1 MLMSSRKFRIDYQGA
16 PSLTEKELLDTYSET
31 CVLCLDEVLSSKECW
46 YTVYQHILD
55 ILKYGFERY
64 EIRHRKI
71 HFKIHEDDTKI
82 HELELRHFL
91 GNLNLW
97 YGFLVA
103 DAVDVMDESFIL
115 DFAVHKY
122 DDIVKYIDTK
132 IFDVLDID
140 IDTKGKIVD
149 EITFNIA
156 ATSRA
161 FEDILGLG
169 LSVYN
174 LIQTAKQYPI
184 IDEILHEHIDTT
196 LQPNEIETILSDR
209 TDKIIYALSHV
220 DNDLRPLI
228 VSGKGNMSK
237 GQFKEIVVRIGMK
250 ADIEGH
256 VIPYVSDCNLLVDGL
271 KDPGAFYISA
281 KSGRKSS
288 IFSKLCMGEPGAFS
302 KKVCINSTSAQL
314 RKDYQMCDSVVQV
327 SYTIESEDFLRL
339 LDKRYYYD
347 DDGNMKLLDGRK
359 DTDLIGKTIKF
370 RSPCTCTS
378 NEGVCK
384 YCYGELY
391 EINKDLV
398 SAGCYAATKETE
410 YLGQAVLSTKHSQQT
425 DSTPV
430 EFPESFNNDFE
441 IISTEILLNTTG
453 GDDGDDSKYLV
464 FDEVFKEDDD
474 EDIINYYVYGFKVVD
489 DKSNLMYEVS
499 ENNGLKLYMTGS
511 TYNLYKKY
519 SVKKNS
525 AIPLEEFEEIE
536 EAIFDVEIKSAET
549 TEPTKLLKKLLNNKD
564 RGGCDTIDQICQK
577 FAELKLQSGHPYNA
591 VHHEMIIRNMLRK
604 KSNKYEFPDFGPDG
618 DHEDYQI
625 LRIDDALYNS
635 PSPLISLCHGHLK
648 KQLLSPQFYQK
659 DAPSYIDPL
668 FAPVLAD
675 IILDNRG

>member
-1 MLMSSRKFRIDYQGA
+1 MSSRKFRIDYHGA
-16 PSLTEKELLDTYSET
+16 PALSEKELHELYSEK

-46 YTVYQHILD
+46 YTTYQHILD

-71 HFKIHEDDTKI
+71 HFRIHEGDTKI

-115 DFAVHKY
+115 DFAVHRY
-122 DDIVKYIDTK
+122 EDIVNYIDTK
-132 IFDVLDID
+132 IFDMLDID

-149 EITFNIA
+149 EIAFNIA

-184 IDEILHEHIDTT
+184 IDEILHEPIDTT
-196 LQPNEIETILSDR
+196 LQPNEIESILSDR
-209 TDKIIYALSHV
+209 TDVIMDALSHC

-228 VSGKGNMSK
+228 VSGKNVSK

-256 VIPYVSDCNLLVDGL
+256 IIPYVADCNLLVNGL

-314 RKDYQMCDSVVQV
+314 RKDYQMCDSEVPV
-327 SYTIESEDFLRL
+327 SYTIESEEFLRI

-378 NEGVCK
+378 TEGVCK

-391 EINKDLV
+391 EINKDLF

-430 EFPESFNNDFE
+430 EFPDEFNNDFE
-441 IISTEILLNTTG
+441 LISTEVLLNTTG
-453 GDDGDDSKYLV
+453 GDEGDDSKYLV

-474 EDIINYYVYGFKVVD
+474 EDIINYFVYGFKIVD
-489 DKSNLMYEVS
+489 DKSNLMYEVA
-499 ENNGLKLYMTGS
+499 ENNGLKLYMTES

-604 KSNKYEFPDFGPDG
+604 KSNKYRFPDFGPGG

-659 DAPSYIDPL
+659 EAPSYIDPL